1 MKKISYLLFIYFLV
15 FASCNKNSDLNVNFR
30 SEMRTF
36 VKEISQ
42 YAKGK
47 QSLFCI
53 IPQNGQE
60 LFTDTG
66 DKYGVPQTDYLAA
79 IDATGREDF
88 LYGYDADDKATTT
101 NDTERMKSL
110 LEIGRT
116 NGVKILAIDYCSTS
130 SKMYDSY
137 SRNSDWNYLSFAAD
151 RRELNNIPAFP
162 STPFRVNDSNITHI
176 SNAKNFLYLINPSSF
191 ASKKEFLT
199 ALIATDFDILIIDL
213 FYNEEILTPSEVM
226 SLKTKS
232 NGGTRLVF
240 SYMSIGEA
248 ENYRYYWQTAWNSNK
263 PSWLEKENPLWKG
276 NYKVRYWNSEWKQ
289 IIYGNAN
296 AYLDK
301 IMFAQFDGVY
311 LDIID
316 AYEYFE

>member
-1 MKKISYLLFIYFLV
+1 V
-15 FASCNKNSDLNVNFR
+15 DFR
-30 SEMRTF
+30 AEMRTF

-42 YAKGK
+42 YAKAK
-47 QSLFCI
+47 QNLFFV

-66 DKYGVPQTDYLAA
+66 DKYGTPQTDYLAA
-79 IDATGREDF
+79 IDGTGREDF
-88 LYGYDADDKATTT
+88 LYGYEGDDKATKT

-110 LEIGRT
+110 LEIGKAE
-116 NGVKILAIDYCSTS
+116 GVKVLAIDYCSTTN
-130 SKMYDSY
+130 KMYDSY

-151 RRELNNIPAFP
+151 QRELNNIPTFP
-162 STPFRVNDSNITHI
+162 STPFHVNDSNITHI
-176 SNAKNFLYLINPSSF
+176 SKAKNFLYLLNPSNF
-191 ASKKEFLT
+191 ANKKAYLD

-213 FYNEEILTPSEVM
+213 FYNEEILTPAEVQ
-226 SLKTKS
+226 SLKKKM

-240 SYMSIGEA
+240 CYMSIGEA
-248 ENYRYYWQTAWNSNK
+248 ENYRYYWQTEWNTNK
-263 PSWLEKENPLWKG
+263 PTWLEKENSAWKG
-276 NYKVRYWNSEWKQ
+276 NYKVRYWTPEWKQ

-301 IMFAQFDGVY
+301 VLFAQFDGVY